1 MRVPGTTTSLIF
13 GKYGPPVHF
22 QTILELIARAQYR
35 IVVAVAAARGDG
47 PIQLPS
53 IAFSEKSLRLSVTRP
68 PNDYNLT
75 WLMLANTLD
84 GVRLFFHRL
93 QAWFETE
100 ITILDDTEGPVGQ
113 GSLTSWWLENS
124 NVA

>member
-13 GKYGPPVHF
+13 GKYGPPVHS

-35 IVVAVAAARGDG
+35 TVQAVAAARGDG

-53 IAFSEKSLRLSVTRP
+53 LFFSEKSLHLKIGRT
-68 PNDYNLT
+68 PNDYSLT
-75 WLMLANTLD
+75 WLMLANTLE

-93 QAWFETE
+93 QGWFETE
-100 ITILDDTEGPVGQ
+100 FTILDDTAGPVAQ
-113 GSLTSWWLENS
+113 GSLTSWWLEN
-124 NVA
+124 